1 MVEYR
6 IEQRQD
12 ISIVHLTGRLDL
24 ANVDVV
30 KPVFQQLIE
39 DECTDILVDLD
50 GLTFMD
56 SSGLS
61 LIVGTFKR
69 IRVGKGDLKLA
80 GLSPTIQKLFEITR
94 LSRVFEIFETTEQGV
109 ASFAA

>member
-6 IEQRQD
+6 IEQRHH

-24 ANVDVV
+24 ANVDEV

-39 DECTDILVDLD
+39 DNQTDILVDLD

-69 IRVGKGDLKLA
+69 IRVGKGDLKLS

-94 LSRVFEIFETTEQGV
+94 LSRVFEIFDTTEQGV
-109 ASFAA
+109 ASFEA